1 MTVIVLT
8 NCPAG
13 LRGFLT
19 RWMLEISAG
28 VFIGNPSARL
38 RDILWDEVRHYAGQ
52 GRALLAH
59 TTNNEQGFTFRTH
72 DHTWHPTDHE
82 GATLIHRPTSSP
94 PTSPAV
100 ASTAPPDNPQQ
111 PPTGWSKASKRR
123 RFGKG

>member
-19 RWMLEISAG
+19 RWLLEISAG
-28 VFIGNPSARL
+28 VFIGNPSARV
-38 RDILWDEVRHYAGQ
+38 RDLLWKEVQEYADQ

-72 DHTWHPTDHE
+72 DHAWHPVDHE
-82 GATLIHRPTSSP
+82 GLTLIRRPNREGAP
-94 PTSPAV
+94 
-100 ASTAPPDNPQQ
+100 TAPTQKK
-111 PPTGWSKASKRR
+111 GWSNAAKRR
-123 RFGKG
+123 RFGRG